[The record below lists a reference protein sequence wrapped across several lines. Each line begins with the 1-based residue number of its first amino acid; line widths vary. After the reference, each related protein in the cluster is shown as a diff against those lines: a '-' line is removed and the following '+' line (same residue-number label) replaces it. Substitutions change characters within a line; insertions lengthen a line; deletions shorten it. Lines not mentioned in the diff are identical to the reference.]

1 MDGATSSSNRHGRV
15 PVHRP
20 RGGRTAPD
28 GYTRRVTTTGE
39 PAPRG
44 RFITIEGPE
53 GSGKTTQAE
62 RLATRLG
69 EQGHRV
75 LLTREPGGTRLG
87 EQLRAILLARS
98 DEEQPTDPLTDALLF
113 EAARRHLV
121 RHVIGPALADGVTVV
136 CARYADSTLAYQG
149 FGAGVPLATLRAVD
163 AAATDGLVP
172 DRTILLDLPIEQGLA
187 RKAPDDLTRFEA
199 DHDLAF
205 HRRVREGFLALAAAE
220 PSRWVVL
227 DARLPLDDVTEAILG
242 AVAPFVAAPSEPPAA
257 GVRISR

>member
-1 MDGATSSSNRHGRV
+1 M
-15 PVHRP
+15 
-20 RGGRTAPD
+20 RGGGSPRRD

-39 PAPRG
+39 PTPRG

-62 RLATRLG
+62 RLAERLRG
-69 EQGHRV
+69 DGRRM

-98 DEEQPTDPLTDALLF
+98 SADQPTDPLTDALLF
-113 EAARRHLV
+113 EAARRQLV
-121 RHVIGPALADGVTVV
+121 RHVIRPALADGVTVV

-149 FGAGVPLATLRAVD
+149 FGAGVPLATLRVVD

-172 DRTILLDLPIEQGLA
+172 DRTILLDLPVEEGLA
-187 RKAPDDLTRFEA
+187 RKAPDDMTRFEA

-205 HRRVREGFLALAAAE
+205 HRRVRDGFLALAAAE

-227 DARLPLDDVTEAILG
+227 DARLPLDEVTDAI
-242 AVAPFVAAPSEPPAA
+242 VAAVGPTDDAASEPSAA
-257 GVRISR
+257 RVRIPR

>member
-1 MDGATSSSNRHGRV
+1 MS
-15 PVHRP
+15 
-20 RGGRTAPD
+20 PD

-62 RLATRLG
+62 RLATRLRDD
-69 EQGHRV
+69 GHRV

-98 DEEQPTDPLTDALLF
+98 DDEQPTDPLTDALLF
-113 EAARRHLV
+113 EAARRHLI
-121 RHVIGPALADGVTVV
+121 RHVIRPAVADGVTVV

-163 AAATDGLVP
+163 SAATDGLLP
-172 DRTILLDLPIEQGLA
+172 DRTILLDLPVEEGLA

-205 HRRVREGFLALAAAE
+205 HRRVRDGFLALAATE
-220 PSRWVVL
+220 PVRWVVL
-227 DARLPLDDVTEAILG
+227 DARLPIDDVTEAILA
-242 AVAPFVAAPSEPPAA
+242 AVSPLIEAASEPPTAR
-257 GVRISR
+257 VRISR